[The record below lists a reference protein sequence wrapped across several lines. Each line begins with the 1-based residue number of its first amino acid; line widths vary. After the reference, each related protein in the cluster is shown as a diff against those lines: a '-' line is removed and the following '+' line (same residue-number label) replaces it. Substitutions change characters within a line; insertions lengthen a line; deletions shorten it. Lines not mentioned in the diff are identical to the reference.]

1 MSEHPDFRAALQAI
15 VNRHR
20 SQHLAAGQA
29 LTSWLTGGSPMHHH
43 VRTRPDPWP
52 EFDRARE
59 SVGRCLSAAV
69 DAAFAATGGDGER
82 FTALAPAIRE
92 EVGGFRN
99 EIANLLYADHVEP
112 TPQRRHLNMT
122 AQGNLDEF
130 GRWTDEMI
138 EGAIVAGQRGTRD
151 ARLAPYRED
160 AYSRW
165 SKRLSRMQIV
175 VGAVAFLLFLIYL
188 GTGGLGGGG

>member
-1 MSEHPDFRAALQAI
+1 MSQDRDFRAALQLI

-59 SVGRCLSAAV
+59 SFGRCLSAAV
-69 DAAFAATGGDGER
+69 DAAFAATGGDGAR

-138 EGAIVAGQRGTRD
+138 EGAIVAGRRGTRD

-188 GTGGLGGGG
+188 ATGGLGGGG